1 MGVDNI
7 GLLLLV
13 EQMGVETGGAEG
25 VERGVD
31 IPGPELRAELGVFV
45 GEFWAFP
52 SPPDGG
58 GEVFTR
64 HFRASEQGKSHKIY
78 NSQTVK
84 MYNTFIIITEK

>member
-1 MGVDNI
+1 MLGTLEGEALLFPPVEVGVDNI
-7 GLLLLV
+7 GLLV

-31 IPGPELRAELGVFV
+31 IPGPELRTELGVFV

-64 HFRASEQGKSHKIY
+64 HFRARNISPNIKFS
-78 NSQTVK
+78 NS
-84 MYNTFIIITEK
+84 

>member
-1 MGVDNI
+1 MEVGVDNI

-13 EQMGVETGGAEG
+13 EQMGVETGVAEG

-31 IPGPELRAELGVFV
+31 ILRPELRAELGVFV

-64 HFRASEQGKSHKIY
+64 HFRARNISQNIQFS
-78 NSQTVK
+78 NS
-84 MYNTFIIITEK
+84 

>member
-1 MGVDNI
+1 MLGTLEGEALLFPPVEEGA

-13 EQMGVETGGAEG
+13 EQIGVETGGAEG

-64 HFRASEQGKSHKIY
+64 HFRARYISPNIQFS
-78 NSQTVK
+78 NS
-84 MYNTFIIITEK
+84 